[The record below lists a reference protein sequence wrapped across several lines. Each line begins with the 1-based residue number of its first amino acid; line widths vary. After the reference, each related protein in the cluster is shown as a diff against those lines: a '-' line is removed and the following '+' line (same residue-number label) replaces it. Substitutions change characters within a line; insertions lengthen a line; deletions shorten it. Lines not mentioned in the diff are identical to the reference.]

1 MINIFISYSCD
12 NSEHLNWV
20 KAFADRLREN
30 AEVIFDQTNLD
41 IGDNKDVF
49 MEKLSEADFV
59 IPILTPEYFQKA
71 KDRSAGVG
79 YEFSM
84 IVDYLQRNAK
94 HNSKILPVL
103 RRGEIIESI
112 PVHLRQFVF
121 LDLRDD
127 RNFDIGTSK
136 LLNRMKRDGSFLNE
150 IDNSDPMNL
159 LQSPSNILSMENE
172 INYADPNVIKSELD
186 KNFDLYFE
194 KYFTQSREKAISA
207 SEEIE
212 ETVEEY
218 ANSFE
223 QQFNPDKMVKY
234 QKRLVEF
241 RDKVVAEHLWTVRA
255 ALRSREEELVRY
267 KAAFKRA
274 KPADIYRIISNIL
287 GFAFEY
293 KKDMRSSISIDTVT
307 TIEELGLDGIY
318 EDDLILSGVIGLGVR
333 SEILHRKFPAVF
345 PIMTRR
351 SQWGMHFLAG
361 NAMEFLRY
369 EYDNYN
375 EETRVVNQFEYD
387 YPRFTF
393 YANYLAVLLRRKL
406 GSLHIPWNEDLRF
419 GYVNLFISHVFDLN
433 KSKYKELHD
442 WK

>member
-1 MINIFISYSCD
+1 MKNIFISYSCD
-12 NSEHLNWV
+12 NSEHVNWV

-49 MEKLSEADFV
+49 MERLSEADFV
-59 IPILTPEYFQKA
+59 VPILTPEYHK
-71 KDRSAGVG
+71 KVRDRSVGVG

-84 IVDYLQRNAK
+84 VVDYLQRNTK
-94 HNSKILPVL
+94 HNCKVLPVL
-103 RRGEIIESI
+103 RRGEIIQSI
-112 PVHLRQFVF
+112 PVQLRQFVF

-127 RNFDIGTSK
+127 ANFDVGVNK
-136 LLNRMKRDGSFLNE
+136 LLNRMNRDGSFVNE

-194 KYFTQSREKAISA
+194 KYFTESREKAISA

-218 ANSFE
+218 TNSFE

-241 RDKVVAEHLWTVRA
+241 RDKVVAEHLWTVRS

-274 KPADIYRIISNIL
+274 KPGDIYRIISNIL
-287 GFAFEY
+287 RFAVEY
-293 KKDMRSSISIDTVT
+293 KKETWSTVGAETVT

-318 EDDLILSGVIGLGVR
+318 EDDLILPGVIGLGIR

-351 SQWGMHFLAG
+351 SQWGMHFLSG

-387 YPRFTF
+387 YARFTF
-393 YANYLAVLLRRKL
+393 YTNYLSVLLKHKL
-406 GSLHIPWNEDLRF
+406 SSLQIPWNEDIRF
-419 GYVNLFISHVFDLN
+419 GYANLFISHVFELN
-433 KSKYKELHD
+433 KGKYKELHD